1 MSVLGSRM
9 IQAMIDI
16 SSEHNASK
24 NNQNQLFVAVLSW
37 FHLAVTFRWSQH
49 DLGVTPLWNQT
60 PTDVIMC
67 TWVGFRPIYWKCWSN
82 NVVSTIL
89 RWFDLAMTF
98 RWPYHD
104 LGITPLWY
112 PPPTHVTMNTWLG
125 FRSIYFYTTLRVKG
139 ILLRWPLMTLS
150 MHSKSADHL
159 KVTWYI
165 IRLKK
170 YGLHKH
176 PVGRWEGVQVGPR
189 SKYCNEKT
197 HNSPPHR
204 S

>member
-16 SSEHNASK
+16 TSEHNVSK

-37 FHLAVTFRWSQH
+37 FHLAVTLRWSQH
-49 DLGVTPLWNQT
+49 DLGITPLWNQT
-60 PTDVIMC
+60 ATDVIMC

-89 RWFDLAMTF
+89 GWFDLAMTF

-112 PPPTHVTMNTWLG
+112 PTPTHVTMNTWLG
-125 FRSIYFYTTLRVKG
+125 FRPIYFYTTLRVKG
-139 ILLRWPLMTLS
+139 TLLRWPLVTLS

-165 IRLKK
+165 IGLKK
-170 YGLHKH
+170 YGLHKYL
-176 PVGRWEGVQVGPR
+176 VGRGEGGGGTGGP
-189 SKYCNEKT
+189 
-197 HNSPPHR
+197 
-204 S
+204 